1 MIEFCPESAT
11 AHIECMRKRICL
23 IHTDYPH
30 WAKHSGYH
38 QFIRYIS
45 SEQFVVEV
53 QVVQMGDEHFP
64 FTNAKLRSYIRDF
77 LRRYGTKAY
86 DLNDLIAEIIVMRK
100 WWSRRYGLLHY
111 LDGEHS
117 LQLLPF
123 VFRCLTLLRVKPAI
137 IATFH
142 QPPAMLEPY
151 LNTKAVR
158 LLDHIIV
165 LSPEQKCYFEQFL
178 PADKISLMLHGI
190 DVDHY
195 TPGLQQKEKKRFKCI
210 TVGSWLRDYETVLG
224 VAKTLLSYRD
234 IEFHI
239 VSPDLSKNDLPK
251 NVYVHSNLDDN
262 DLVKMYQNSHVLF
275 MPFLDATANNALLE
289 GIACGL
295 PVVSSDL
302 PAVKAYVPGQE
313 AILVK
318 DNNHDQLASA
328 LLELHQNRNRLA
340 EMGIHARQRSLELS
354 WQKIVP
360 ELESIY
366 SGLLQ

>member
-11 AHIECMRKRICL
+11 AHIGCMRKRICL

-30 WAKHSGYH
+30 WAEYSGYH
-38 QFIRYIS
+38 QLIRYIS
-45 SEQFVVEV
+45 SEQFLVEV
-53 QVVQMGDEHFP
+53 QIVPMGDNHFP
-64 FTNAKLRSYIRDF
+64 IANSKLRLYIRD
-77 LRRYGTKAY
+77 LIRRYGTKAY
-86 DLNDLIAEIIVMRK
+86 DLNDLVAEMAAMRK
-100 WWSRRYGLLHY
+100 WWSRGFDLLHY

-123 VFRCLTLLRVKPAI
+123 VLRSLSCLRARPPIV
-137 IATFH
+137 ATFH
-142 QPPAMLEPY
+142 QPGAKLDSL

-158 LLDHIIV
+158 LLDHVIV
-165 LSPEQKCYFEQFL
+165 LSPEQISYFEQFL

-195 TPGLQQKEKKRFKCI
+195 TPGLQQKEKRRFKCI

-224 VAKTLLSYRD
+224 VAKTLHSYRD

-251 NVYVHSNLDDN
+251 NVYVYSNLDDN
-262 DLVKMYQNSHVLF
+262 DLVKMYQDSHVLF

-366 SGLLQ
+366 TGLLQ